1 MNKKSTR
8 AVIDRIKH
16 VFDIDHSRAGSDARI
31 CEVLGL
37 NRQTLSSW
45 LGRDSVPYSLCV
57 QVAEEKNISLD
68 WLLTGAG
75 TMQRNTVVPASAH
88 VAGVSLSPRQQA
100 LLDLFN
106 ALPEEKQREAFSALE
121 DKKRLANVE
130 HGLRELQAV
139 VAELKRSG

>member
-1 MNKKSTR
+1 MSEKSAL
-8 AVIDRIKH
+8 AVIERLKKCLAAAND
-16 VFDIDHSRAGSDARI
+16 SELCTLTST
-31 CEVLGL
+31 
-37 NRQTLSSW
+37 NRQTLSNWKS
-45 LGRDSVPYSLCV
+45 RDSVPYTLCV

-88 VAGVSLSPRQQA
+88 VAGVSLSPRHQA

-121 DKKRLANVE
+121 DKKRL
-130 HGLRELQAV
+130 LELEDHYQ
-139 VAELKRSG
+139 ELKAALDSLKRTG

>member
-75 TMQRNTVVPASAH
+75 TMQRNAFLPADAH
-88 VAGVSLSPRQQA
+88 VAGVSLSPRHQA

-121 DKKRLANVE
+121 DKKRL
-130 HGLRELQAV
+130 LELEDHYQ
-139 VAELKRSG
+139 ELKAALDSLKRTG